1 MYIPLLSDLVEFQNC
16 SVLLQRCCIRCKGT
30 IENVN
35 NNNNNNNNHNNDL
48 LTDPLGG
55 SSLLNYIDYN
65 YKINRIKLFTNYTVE
80 LQ

>member
-1 MYIPLLSDLVEFQNC
+1 MVTPSKKESAISGQMCTFLL
-16 SVLLQRCCIRCKGT
+16 LLFYYKQKDKI
-30 IENVN
+30 N
-35 NNNNNNNNHNNDL
+35 NNNNNNNDDL